1 MKNLMF
7 ADTERI
13 THHLMLNAYFNP
25 DLGLFHGQMGTVL
38 AMSEYSKYSNNEVYF
53 DVASCLLDNIAG
65 KMHKNLLFSF
75 ASGLSGIGWGIE
87 YLIQYGFV
95 EGESVKI
102 CEEIDRKIM
111 ETDPRRILD
120 FSLDTGFE
128 GLLHYVI
135 YHLQGAMKQN
145 TELPFDDRYLSDI
158 YAICSLLKERIKNT
172 SISILLDVFGN
183 FYNTG
188 NIKDYN
194 TSVIDFVIMES
205 TDISNEISSYPLG
218 LKDGLAGKLLKNI
231 FAK

>member
-38 AMSEYSKYSNNEVYF
+38 AMSEYSKYANNEVYF
-53 DVASCLLDNIAG
+53 DVASYLLDNIAG

-95 EGESVKI
+95 EGESVEI

-172 SISILLDVFGN
+172 SISILLEVFRN
-183 FYNTG
+183 
-188 NIKDYN
+188 
-194 TSVIDFVIMES
+194 
-205 TDISNEISSYPLG
+205 
-218 LKDGLAGKLLKNI
+218 KLENRE
-231 FAK
+231 